1 MPLRRVLSTSWAPV
15 IVTALFTIA
24 LLLRYDVGVLDVV
37 VYAVYFALGVSMPGV
52 LAWRMLLAHLHTDGL
67 RGPEPLGQH
76 MHERGVEVVD
86 ALAQPVQLGHR
97 RVVGA
102 LPIHGS

>member
-37 VYAVYFALGVSMPGV
+37 VYAVYFALGVSLPGV
-52 LAWRMLLAHLHTDGL
+52 LAWRMLLAHLHTESRTSTRPIL
-67 RGPEPLGQH
+67 AREPAPKTRSASTRTKTGPARP
-76 MHERGVEVVD
+76 
-86 ALAQPVQLGHR
+86 
-97 RVVGA
+97 
-102 LPIHGS
+102 GSRT